1 MVVISTPAIGA
12 SAAFGLA
19 LAGYESAY
27 SSTDGLLADLL
38 AASDNLKVSRS
49 IAVNLTWT
57 FNRLSSALSK
67 RERVDG
73 NGSQVTREHII
84 EIELVAEMENFLIH
98 NRATVPDFSAGS

>member
-19 LAGYESAY
+19 LAEYESAY
-27 SSTDGLLADLL
+27 SSTDGLLADRL

-57 FNRLSSALSK
+57 FNRLSNALSK

-73 NGSQVTREHII
+73 NGGQV
-84 EIELVAEMENFLIH
+84 
-98 NRATVPDFSAGS
+98 S